1 MASTSEMRAWSKK
14 IWPTWEA
21 WVVALLSRRVPLV
34 RMRVSLALWARTWM
48 WVAPVGASLV
58 SGGDGERMERGM
70 SYG

>member
-34 RMRVSLALWARTWM
+34 RTRVSLALWARTWM

-58 SGGDGERMERGM
+58 SGGDGERMKGGM